1 MPIYEYEC
9 RGCGELHE
17 FIQKFSDSP
26 KRKCPSCGRLRLKK
40 LISAAAFHL
49 KGDGWYVT
57 DFRDKG
63 KGKDKGKSDSRRECG
78 RLEVRVEIVRLEVG
92 RFQVHR
98 FQVHRHEGRNRLQ
111 VLDWY
116 RRFTPGRLRST
127 AGARL
132 QASAC
137 FFSSRLS
144 WWYPSPRERAATV

>member
-26 KRKCPSCGRLRLKK
+26 KRKCPSCGKLRLKK

-63 KGKDKGKSDSRRECG
+63 KSKDKGKSDAAETSS
-78 RLEVRVEIVRLEVG
+78 
-92 RFQVHR
+92 
-98 FQVHRHEGRNRLQ
+98 
-111 VLDWY
+111 DSKSDSK
-116 RRFTPGRLRST
+116 ST
-127 AGARL
+127 ESKSTESKSG
-132 QASAC
+132 SESTSSGGSGN
-137 FFSSRLS
+137 SSR
-144 WWYPSPRERAATV
+144 AA

>member
-26 KRKCPSCGRLRLKK
+26 KRKCPSCGKLRLKK

-63 KGKDKGKSDSRRECG
+63 KSKDKGKSDSAESSSDSKSSDSKSSDSKSSDSKPSDSKSSDSKSSESKSSDSKG
-78 RLEVRVEIVRLEVG
+78 GGE
-92 RFQVHR
+92 
-98 FQVHRHEGRNRLQ
+98 
-111 VLDWY
+111 
-116 RRFTPGRLRST
+116 SKT
-127 AGARL
+127 AGG
-132 QASAC
+132 SGD
-137 FFSSRLS
+137 SSR
-144 WWYPSPRERAATV
+144 AA

>member
-26 KRKCPSCGRLRLKK
+26 KRKCPSCGKLRLKK

-63 KGKDKGKSDSRRECG
+63 KSKDKGKSDAAETASDSKSDSKTTDSKCG
-78 RLEVRVEIVRLEVG
+78 SE
-92 RFQVHR
+92 
-98 FQVHRHEGRNRLQ
+98 
-111 VLDWY
+111 
-116 RRFTPGRLRST
+116 ST
-127 AGARL
+127 TSGD
-132 QASAC
+132 SGN
-137 FFSSRLS
+137 SSR
-144 WWYPSPRERAATV
+144 AA